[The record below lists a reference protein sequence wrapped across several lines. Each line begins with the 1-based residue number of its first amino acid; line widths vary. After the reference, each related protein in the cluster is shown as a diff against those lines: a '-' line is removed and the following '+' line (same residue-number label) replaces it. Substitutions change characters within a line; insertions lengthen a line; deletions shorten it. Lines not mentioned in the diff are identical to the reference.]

1 MKQLRYFFA
10 IIASALLMVA
20 CQEDFG
26 GDYINDGT
34 LKLRFEIP
42 APEAVDIT
50 RGAVEETEAYDVVV
64 YIFEKVSENGV
75 EDGELYSY
83 AEDEDAFP
91 IRLELTPTGEE
102 SYTRKYE
109 VDLSKYPQYVNAIT
123 LRPGFYDIYAIA
135 NTTSNSLWDGIAAFN
150 GVTKKS
156 EFEALAL
163 TLNTIENTSKRM
175 TLSGHTT
182 LTVGDGNASQL
193 SADIKL
199 SRPYSKVTFNVK
211 NGTVN
216 PNFKFTPTSYSIYN
230 IPSKSR
236 MFDNTALVTNN
247 TFKNYENRAIPLSG
261 SFEFIQ
267 LENIYDIANGPTK
280 YTDREKR
287 VEGSREFAYAP
298 KYSTYVVIYGD
309 GVETETETDAEGNVI
324 STKTTKISKTN
335 YTIHLGDF
343 STSGSMGNY
352 SVERNTH
359 YTYNVTVNGVNM
371 IEVEAKSDKYDASN
385 FEHGAEGYVI
395 DMSQASQ
402 VYNLDAHYETVM
414 LRFNKDMIIDPE
426 LITLSVST
434 PLMTEKDKNFTLNWT
449 NHIAPMYDEEKGEFD
464 QAKLAEFYKQYD
476 AQWVEFLPVASNSF
490 AAYPGTNSEDLL
502 DICELMKELVNVGNG
517 DETSLIA
524 NRDGYYYVVA
534 FIDEFYYGDK
544 DKNQDG
550 TIDTDDR
557 VQGTNG
563 VVDLTKFIN
572 KPEGREMKIM
582 QNPQV
587 SADGYS
593 IYSQAL
599 CAFSQKSISTMF
611 KLSSTTNIFGIEM
624 YDETGLLS
632 STSSLGGK
640 SLTNGWANTKEM
652 ITSSTWTTYV
662 KNNGYS
668 YQGQPDGNTLNALN
682 NQDAAY
688 ACMQRN
694 RDLDGNGDIDDDEI
708 RWYVPAYDQYC
719 AFWYGEAAL
728 PTYARLFQGS
738 TTDVKSHSEH
748 KQLNQM
754 FTSTGGNRR
763 LFFAI
768 EGSSHNAYPWNSV
781 SNNYTRCVRNLRS
794 VAGDPVPSTTKDGN
808 YLYVNNFVETAYRD
822 YTQNGQYPE
831 HHEREIANKLP
842 HAFKVAKEN
851 LNDKHLED
859 GFGGSLPTLN
869 QVIKAPQITSA
880 VSRDGKTTLTF
891 AEVVT
896 DGTIGY
902 YYTTTNSTEQTNRI
916 DNRLEISNHQA
927 TIPGIVLTDDG
938 GVETKTITISSA
950 TYKNNALT
958 LTLGSALPSGVT
970 LHYATS
976 LTGGKTAVKNNS
988 CGKNPNVYVWA
999 SADGGDTFSD
1009 TYATITTTT
1018 NTDTKSVTIKE
1029 VSCQAGTSNRYY
1041 HRITLDEALPEGVTL
1056 YYGTNSNGTERT
1068 AATGTTQFNL
1078 GNGSTDLTTTY
1089 VWLYNGTTYSSP
1101 ATITTEYETKN
1112 AENKTVTISK
1122 AERIGY
1128 SFLGYYYRITLD
1140 ADLPSD
1146 VTIYYRQGDNGDPI
1160 EVKPNSQRQCTLGS
1174 RSQNYDPTYVWIS
1187 GDGGETYSA
1196 PITITGDNATL
1207 SSKTLSVD
1215 VMTETREPKSTT
1227 SDINS
1232 WTIDVATT
1240 TTTVANKTLSIG
1252 IPVPPTGYIYVW
1264 AYDQAVREYSNSTY
1278 VTAADIQIGAD
1289 KVVSVELTTQ
1299 MINESGRIN
1308 AKRDK
1313 LRLAATTMDLCA
1325 GYSEDGDGGL
1335 KWRVPNQRELTI
1347 MNIYAEEFTTALD
1360 TGNWGYLSS
1369 TKYSNAVNAS
1379 AGTDSDVNG
1388 NFRYA
1393 YAIESPQKGV
1403 AGSGILSLAIMAN
1416 KYAIR
1421 CVRDLAPGEDPN
1433 NEGSD
1438 DNFGQGEN

>member
-83 AEDEDAFP
+83 ASDEDAFP

-109 VDLSKYPQYVNAIT
+109 VDLSKYPQYFNAIT

-182 LTVGDGNASQL
+182 LTVGEGNANQL

-414 LRFNKDMIIDPE
+414 LRFNKDMIIAPE

-434 PLMTEKDKNFTLNWT
+434 PLMTEKDKNFTLNWEK
-449 NHIAPMYDEEKGEFD
+449 HIAPMYNEATGEFD
-464 QAKLAEFYKQYD
+464 QAELAKFYKQYD

-490 AAYPGTNSEDLL
+490 AAYPGTKSEELL
-502 DICELMKELVNVGNG
+502 DICELMKELVNVGNS
-517 DETSLIA
+517 DPTSLKLA
-524 NRDGYYYVVA
+524 NDGYYYVVA

-611 KLSSTTNIFGIEM
+611 KLNSTANIFGIEM
-624 YDETGLLS
+624 YDETGLMS
-632 STSSLGGK
+632 SATTNQLAGDDK
-640 SLTNGWANTKEM
+640 TNGRANMTGYIKVGTDE
-652 ITSSTWTTYV
+652 WTTIV
-662 KNNGYS
+662 NNSGYS
-668 YQGQPDGNTLNALN
+668 YLGQPEGNSLNALR
-682 NQDAAY
+682 QKDAGY

-694 RDLDGNGDIDDDEI
+694 RDLNGNGKIDNNEV
-708 RWYVPAYDQYC
+708 RWYVPALDQYS
-719 AFWYGEAAL
+719 AFWYGEEAL
-728 PTYARLFQGS
+728 PTYARLFQGL
-738 TTDVKSHSEH
+738 TTDVKSHEEH
-748 KQLNQM
+748 SQLSHY
-754 FTSTGGNRR
+754 FTSTEDYRI
-763 LFFAI
+763 FFAI
-768 EGSSHNAYPWNSV
+768 EGSSYHAYPY
-781 SNNYTRCVRNLRS
+781 NNADNNTRCIRNLRS
-794 VAGDPVPSTTKDGN
+794 VTGDPAKATSIDGN

-842 HAFKVAKEN
+842 HAFKVAALDITNFSDVTAEY
-851 LNDKHLED
+851 
-859 GFGGSLPTLN
+859 T
-869 QVIKAPQITSA
+869 VKAPNITSA

-891 AEVVT
+891 ADIVT
-896 DGTIGY
+896 DGTVAY
-902 YYTTTNSTEQTNRI
+902 YYTTSNTAAQTNRL
-916 DNRLEISNHQA
+916 DISNHQA
-927 TIPGIVLTDDG
+927 TIPGIILTDDG
-938 GVETKTITISSA
+938 GFDTKTITISSA
-950 TYKNNALT
+950 TYQNGALSLT
-958 LTLGSALPSGVT
+958 LKENLPTDVT

-976 LTGGKTAVKNNS
+976 LDAVKKTPATGNNKQYS
-988 CGKNPNVYVWA
+988 CGNNPNVYVWA
-999 SADGGDTFSD
+999 SADGGTTLSE

-1018 NTDTKSVTIKE
+1018 ETTTATQTVTINKAE
-1029 VSCQAGTSNRYY
+1029 RRDNSYY
-1041 HRITLDEALPEGVTL
+1041 RLTLDSALPNSITL
-1056 YYGTNSNGTERT
+1056 YYCKGS
-1068 AATGTTQFNL
+1068 ATGEKKIASARNNQNREFNL
-1078 GNGSTDLTTTY
+1078 NEGNGSYNPTY
-1089 VWLYNGTTYSSP
+1089 VWLYANGEYSEPIRVSGTN
-1101 ATITTEYETKN
+1101 TITFPDGKELSI
-1112 AENKTVTISK
+1112 AVT
-1122 AERIGY
+1122 
-1128 SFLGYYYRITLD
+1128 
-1140 ADLPSD
+1140 
-1146 VTIYYRQGDNGDPI
+1146 
-1160 EVKPNSQRQCTLGS
+1160 
-1174 RSQNYDPTYVWIS
+1174 
-1187 GDGGETYSA
+1187 
-1196 PITITGDNATL
+1196 
-1207 SSKTLSVD
+1207 
-1215 VMTETREPKSTT
+1215 TETPKSTVT
-1227 SDINS
+1227 GSSLN
-1232 WTIDVATT
+1232 V
-1240 TTTVANKTLSIG
+1240 N
-1252 IPVPPTGYIYVW
+1252 IPIPPTGVLYLW
-1264 AYDQAVREYSNSTY
+1264 AFDQGLRTFSNST
-1278 VTAADIQIGAD
+1278 VVDAANIQIGGD
-1289 KVVSVELTTQ
+1289 KTITKTGAANWDE
-1299 MINESGRIN
+1299 MRI
-1308 AKRDK
+1308 
-1313 LRLAATTMDLCA
+1313 LATTKDLCA
-1325 GYSEDGDGGL
+1325 NYKDDDDVPDAPE
-1335 KWRVPNQRELTI
+1335 WRVPNQRELTI
-1347 MNIYAEEFTTALD
+1347 MNLYPTELKLVGTSKHAYF
-1360 TGNWGYLSS
+1360 SC

-1379 AGTDSDVNG
+1379 QPEGAGN
-1388 NFRYA
+1388 NRRYSFV
-1393 YAIESPQKGV
+1393 IENQKGLTYGGGV
-1403 AGSGILSLAIMAN
+1403 IAVDTRATSFHV
-1416 KYAIR
+1416 R
-1421 CVRDLAPGEDPN
+1421 CVRDLAPSEDPN

-1438 DNFGQGEN
+1438 DNFGQGDN

>member
-150 GVTKKS
+150 SVTKKS

-182 LTVGDGNASQL
+182 LTVGEGNASQL

-230 IPSKSR
+230 IPAKSR
-236 MFDNTALVTNN
+236 MFDNTALVTDN
-247 TFKNYENRAIPLSG
+247 TFKNYEDRAIPLSG

-309 GVETETETDAEGNVI
+309 GVETETEKDAEGNVI

-371 IEVEAKSDKYDASN
+371 IEVEAKRQNVDYEN
-385 FEHGAEGYVI
+385 GAEGYVI

-414 LRFNKDMIIDPE
+414 LRFHKDMIVNPD

-434 PLMTEKDKNFTLNWT
+434 PLMAEQDKTTTLNWT
-449 NHIAPMYDEEKGEFD
+449 NHIAPMYDEKTDSFD
-464 QAKLAEFYKQYD
+464 QTKLAEFYELYD
-476 AQWVEFLPVASNSF
+476 AQWVEFLPVESNAF
-490 AAYPGTNSEDLL
+490 AAYPGTDSEELL
-502 DICELMKELVNVGNG
+502 DICSLMKELVKVGKN
-517 DETSLIA
+517 DPNDPTSLIA

-544 DKNQDG
+544 DKDQDG
-550 TIDTDDR
+550 KIDSDPR
-557 VQGTNG
+557 VQEDGKVN
-563 VVDLTKFIN
+563 LSKFIN

-611 KLSSTTNIFGIEM
+611 KLSSTDNIFGIEM

-632 STSSLGGK
+632 SSSSRGGE

-694 RDLDGNGDIDDDEI
+694 RDLDGNGDIDDNEI
-708 RWYVPAYDQYC
+708 RWYVPALDQYS
-719 AFWYGEAAL
+719 AFWYGEEAL
-728 PTYARLFQGS
+728 PTYARLFQGL
-738 TTDVKSHSEH
+738 TTDVHSHEEH
-748 KQLNQM
+748 SKLNHYY
-754 FTSTGGNRR
+754 TSTEGNKRI
-763 LFFAI
+763 FFAI
-768 EGSSHNAYPWNSV
+768 EGSSYNSYPFNSI
-781 SNNYTRCVRNLRS
+781 NDNYTRCIRNLRS
-794 VAGDPVPSTTKDGN
+794 VTNDPTTATTKDGN
-808 YLYVNNFVETAYRD
+808 YLYVNNFVEAAYRD

-842 HAFKVAKEN
+842 YAFKVATT
-851 LNDKHLED
+851 DISDFSDVTATYTLE
-859 GFGGSLPTLN
+859 
-869 QVIKAPQITSA
+869 APLITSA
-880 VSRDGKTTLTF
+880 VSRDGQTTLTF

-896 DGTIGY
+896 DGTVGY
-902 YYTTTNSTEQTNRI
+902 YYNTTNDNSTATRI
-916 DNRLEISNHQA
+916 FDIPNHQA

-958 LTLGSALPSGVT
+958 LTLGAALPSGVT

-976 LTGGKTAVKNNS
+976 LTGGKTAVTNNS
-988 CGKNPNVYVWA
+988 CGNNPNVYVWA

-1018 NTDTKSVTIKE
+1018 NTNTETVTIKE
-1029 VSCQAGTSNRYY
+1029 VSCQAGTQNRYY
-1041 HRITLDEALPEGVTL
+1041 HRITLDKALPSNVTL
-1056 YYGTNSNGTERT
+1056 YYGTNPNGTGRT
-1068 AATGTTQFNL
+1068 AATGTTEFNL
-1078 GNGSTDLTTTY
+1078 GNGSTNLTTTY

-1101 ATITTEYETKN
+1101 ATITTEYETTT
-1112 AENKTVTISK
+1112 ETTQQRVTITASRQTSGNS
-1122 AERIGY
+1122 A
-1128 SFLGYYYRITLD
+1128 YYRLRFD
-1140 ADLPSD
+1140 RDLPD
-1146 VTIYYRQGDNGDPI
+1146 NVTVWYSNGSTNNNP
-1160 EVKPNSQRQCTLGS
+1160 EEAESNNGS
-1174 RSQNYDPTYVWIS
+1174 RSQFNCGTYSRNYNPTTVWLSTDNGNTLSKAYATIS
-1187 GDGGETYSA
+1187 GTGNNPTETYNGDL
-1196 PITITGDNATL
+1196 TI
-1207 SSKTLSVD
+1207 D
-1215 VMTETREPKSTT
+1215 VTTTTTKPKSTT
-1227 SDINS
+1227 SDVDNLS
-1232 WTIDVATT
+1232 IDVTTT

-1252 IPVPPTGYIYVW
+1252 VPVPPTGELYVW
-1264 AYDQAVREYSNSTY
+1264 AYDQSLKTFSNPTH
-1278 VTAADIQIGAD
+1278 VTAAEIQVGED
-1289 KVVSVELTTQ
+1289 KTITKTVAEWDD
-1299 MINESGRIN
+1299 M
-1308 AKRDK
+1308 
-1313 LRLAATTMDLCA
+1313 RLLATTKDLCA
-1325 GYSEDGDGGL
+1325 NYKESDEPENAPE
-1335 KWRVPNQRELTI
+1335 WRVPNQRELTV
-1347 MNIYAEEFTTALD
+1347 MNLYAEDLKLVGTKNHAYF
-1360 TGNWGYLSS
+1360 SC

-1379 AGTDSDVNG
+1379 QTLASGGRNRRYSYVIENPSSG
-1388 NFRYA
+1388 NKTYGG
-1393 YAIESPQKGV
+1393 GV
-1403 AGSGILSLAIMAN
+1403 VALDTRATSFH
-1416 KYAIR
+1416 IR

>member
-83 AEDEDAFP
+83 ASDEDAFP

-109 VDLSKYPQYVNAIT
+109 VDLSKYPQYFNAIT

-182 LTVGDGNASQL
+182 LTVGEGNANQL

-414 LRFNKDMIIDPE
+414 LRFNKDMIIDPK

-449 NHIAPMYDEEKGEFD
+449 NHIAPMYNEATGEFD
-464 QAKLAEFYKQYD
+464 QAQLAKFYKRYD

-490 AAYPGTNSEDLL
+490 AAYPGTDSKELL
-502 DICELMKELVNVGNG
+502 DICELMKELVNVGNS
-517 DETSLIA
+517 DPTSLKLA
-524 NRDGYYYVVA
+524 NDGYYYVVA

-611 KLSSTTNIFGIEM
+611 KLNSTANIFGIEM

-632 STSSLGGK
+632 SATTNQLAGDDK
-640 SLTNGWANTKEM
+640 TNGRANMTGYIKVGTDE
-652 ITSSTWTTYV
+652 WTTIV
-662 KNNGYS
+662 NNSGYS
-668 YQGQPDGNTLNALN
+668 YLGQPEGNSLNALR
-682 NQDAAY
+682 QKDAGY

-694 RDLDGNGDIDDDEI
+694 RDLNGNGKIDNNEV
-708 RWYVPAYDQYC
+708 RWYVPALDQYS
-719 AFWYGEAAL
+719 AFWYGEEAL
-728 PTYARLFQGS
+728 PTYARLFQGL
-738 TTDVKSHSEH
+738 TTDVKSHEEH
-748 KQLNQM
+748 SQLSHY
-754 FTSTGGNRR
+754 FTSTEDYRI
-763 LFFAI
+763 FFAI
-768 EGSSHNAYPWNSV
+768 EGSSYHAYPY
-781 SNNYTRCVRNLRS
+781 NNADNNTRCIRNLRS
-794 VAGDPVPSTTKDGN
+794 VTGDPAKATSIDGN

-842 HAFKVAKEN
+842 HAFKVAALDITNFSDVTAEY
-851 LNDKHLED
+851 
-859 GFGGSLPTLN
+859 T
-869 QVIKAPQITSA
+869 VKAPNITSA

-891 AEVVT
+891 ADIVT
-896 DGTIGY
+896 DGTVAY
-902 YYTTTNSTEQTNRI
+902 YYTTSNTAAQT
-916 DNRLEISNHQA
+916 NRLEISNHQA
-927 TIPGIVLTDDG
+927 TIPGIILTDDG
-938 GVETKTITISSA
+938 GFDTKTITISSA
-950 TYKNNALT
+950 TYQNSALSLT
-958 LTLGSALPSGVT
+958 LKENLPSGVT

-976 LTGGKTAVKNNS
+976 LDAVRKTPATGNNRQYS
-988 CGKNPNVYVWA
+988 CGNNPNVYVWA
-999 SADGGDTFSD
+999 SADGGTTLSE

-1018 NTDTKSVTIKE
+1018 NTNTETVTIKE
-1029 VSCQAGTSNRYY
+1029 VSCQAGNTQGSYY
-1041 HRITLDEALPEGVTL
+1041 HRIILDKALPSNVTL
-1056 YYGTNSNGTERT
+1056 YYATSLNGIKTRVD
-1068 AATGTTQFNL
+1068 GTTQANGTVQFNL
-1078 GNGSTDLTTTY
+1078 DSGSTNLTTTY

-1101 ATITTEYETKN
+1101 ATITTEYETTTNGVK
-1112 AENKTVTISK
+1112 KTVTISR
-1122 AERIGY
+1122 AERRNTGQG
-1128 SFLGYYYRITLD
+1128 SGYYYRITLS
-1140 ADLPSD
+1140 ANLPSG
-1146 VTIYYRQGDNGDPI
+1146 VTIYYRQGVNGDPI
-1160 EVKPNSQRQCTLGS
+1160 EVTPNNQRQCTLGS

-1187 GDGGETYSA
+1187 GDGGETYSD
-1196 PITITGDNATL
+1196 PITITGNGSL
-1207 SSKTLSVD
+1207 SGTELRVD
-1215 VMTETREPKSTT
+1215 VTTTEPKSTT
-1227 SDINS
+1227 SDVDNLS
-1232 WTIDVATT
+1232 IDVTTT
-1240 TTTVANKTLSIG
+1240 TTTVANQTLNVN
-1252 IPVPPTGYIYVW
+1252 IPIPPTGVLYLW
-1264 AYDQAVREYSNSTY
+1264 AFDQGLRTFSNST
-1278 VTAADIQIGAD
+1278 VVDAANIQIGGD
-1289 KVVSVELTTQ
+1289 KTITKTGAANWDE
-1299 MINESGRIN
+1299 MRI
-1308 AKRDK
+1308 
-1313 LRLAATTMDLCA
+1313 LATTKDLCA
-1325 GYSEDGDGGL
+1325 NYKDDDDVPDAPE
-1335 KWRVPNQRELTI
+1335 WRVPNQRELTI
-1347 MNIYAEEFTTALD
+1347 MNLYPTELKLVGTSKHAYF
-1360 TGNWGYLSS
+1360 SC

-1379 AGTDSDVNG
+1379 QPEGAGN
-1388 NFRYA
+1388 NRRYSFV
-1393 YAIESPQKGV
+1393 IENQKGLTYGGGV
-1403 AGSGILSLAIMAN
+1403 IAVDTRATSFH
-1416 KYAIR
+1416 IR
-1421 CVRDLAPGEDPN
+1421 CVRDLAPSEDPN